1 MKEQEVTPYYLCD
14 EETFAKN
21 ITDMKSEARKN
32 YGNYKIGYSF
42 KTNYTDC
49 FIRAVKRLGEYAE
62 VVSVKEYEMAKAN
75 GFSDSE
81 IIYNGLLPDYQNK
94 YAVANN
100 GGIVNFD
107 NLDELSEFER
117 MLPHKV
123 NVGLRLNFDIG
134 NGFVSRFGID
144 TESDKFANFLSSEHP
159 MLNINALH
167 CHISYAR
174 AAEFF
179 KTRAE
184 KMAEFA
190 KRLNVKIVDLGG
202 NMYGRMEAD
211 FAKQFDCIIPTF
223 AEYAKAIGE
232 TFKKHFPNEDVLLI
246 SEGGTP
252 FVSNAMHLV
261 ASVISIKTI
270 GDKTFVALDVK
281 KEDVG
286 ASCAT
291 KNPHIEIIERRGIQ
305 QNVSHAC
312 LVGCSC
318 VETDVLH
325 RDFSGQ
331 IGIGDVVMIKNI
343 GAYSVNNDCN
353 FIQNIPKIVQK

>member
-1 MKEQEVTPYYLCD
+1 MKEIVTPYYLCD
-14 EETFAKN
+14 EGTFAKN
-21 ITDMKSEARKN
+21 ITDMKCEVCKY

-42 KTNYTDC
+42 KTNYTEC
-49 FIRAVKRLGEYAE
+49 FIRAIKRLGEYAE
-62 VVSVKEYEMAKAN
+62 VVSRKEYEKAKAY

-81 IIYNGLLPDYQNK
+81 IIYNGLLPDFQNK

-107 NLDELSEFER
+107 NLAELSEFEK
-117 MLPHKV
+117 MLTHNV

-144 TESDKFANFLSSEHP
+144 TESDEFANFLSTEHP
-159 MLNINALH
+159 MLNIIGLH

-174 AAEFF
+174 ASEFF
-179 KTRAE
+179 KVRAE

-190 KRLNVKIVDLGG
+190 KRLNVQIVDLGG
-202 NMYGRMEAD
+202 NMYGRKESD
-211 FAKQFDCIIPTF
+211 FAQQFDCKIPTF
-223 AEYAKAIGE
+223 AEYAQAIGE
-232 TFKKHFPNEDVLLI
+232 TFKKHFPDEAVLLI

-270 GDKTFVALDVK
+270 AGKTFVALDVK

-291 KNPHIEIIERRGIQ
+291 KNPHIEIIEHRGKQ
-305 QNVSHAC
+305 KDVSHAC

-343 GAYSVNNDCN
+343 GAYSINNDCN
-353 FIQNIPKIVQK
+353 FIQDIPKIVQK